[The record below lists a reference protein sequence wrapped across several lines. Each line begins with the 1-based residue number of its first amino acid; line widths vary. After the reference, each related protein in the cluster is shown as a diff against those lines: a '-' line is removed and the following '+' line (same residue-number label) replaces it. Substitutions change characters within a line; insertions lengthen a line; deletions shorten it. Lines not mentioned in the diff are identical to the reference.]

1 MSAIAMIAEKDATGK
16 VKEIYTEIMV
26 NIGIDFVPNMYKVM
40 AVKPDYL
47 ESNWNKIK
55 TVMHNCTKLDIL
67 HRREFTSVLV
77 QPLVG

>member
-40 AVKPDYL
+40 AVKPDYP
-47 ESNWNKIK
+47 NDAA
-55 TVMHNCTKLDIL
+55 TC
-67 HRREFTSVLV
+67 
-77 QPLVG
+77 

>member
-26 NIGIDFVPNMYKVM
+26 NIGIDFVPNIYKVM

-47 ESNWNKIK
+47 ESNYNKIK
-55 TVMHNCTKLDIL
+55 TFMHNSTKLDTL
-67 HRREFTSVLV
+67 RMREFTSVLV